1 MLSPSGD
8 SWISADPIPGTFI
21 CNIGDMLSMWTGGIY
36 KSTQHKV
43 VHCNP
48 DMRVSIPFF
57 FDPNWDA
64 RIEPVLGSAEQK
76 GKAEGVNYK
85 DIFTGAIKYP
95 Y

>member
-1 MLSPSGD
+1 VIVADDASG
-8 SWISADPIPGTFI
+8 ALI
-21 CNIGDMLSMWTGGIY
+21 CNIGDMLSVWADGIY

-43 VHCNP
+43 LHTSR
-48 DMRVSIPFF
+48 DMRISIPFF

-64 RIEPVLGSAEQK
+64 RIEPVLGNTERKSK
-76 GKAEGVNYK
+76 GEGVNYK